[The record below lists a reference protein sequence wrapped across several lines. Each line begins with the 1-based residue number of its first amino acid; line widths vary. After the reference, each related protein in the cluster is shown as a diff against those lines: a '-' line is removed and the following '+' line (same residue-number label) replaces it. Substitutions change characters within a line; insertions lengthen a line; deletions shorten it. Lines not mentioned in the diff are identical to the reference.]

1 MVLPIISC
9 IVLQIGDE
17 NLERKEKLKYGE
29 KAIKEA
35 RIEPWENPYP
45 DRDYRVDIS
54 FPEFT
59 CLCPRSGYPDFA
71 TIRISYIP
79 DKYIVELKSL
89 KLYLNSFRSES
100 ISHESA
106 TNMIFDELNNILKP
120 RSLEVI
126 GDFNE
131 RGNVKTVIK
140 VAM

>member
-1 MVLPIISC
+1 M
-9 IVLQIGDE
+9 
-17 NLERKEKLKYGE
+17 KYGE
-29 KAIKEA
+29 KAIEEA

-45 DRDYRVDIS
+45 DRDYRIDIS

-106 TNMIFDELNNILKP
+106 TNMIFDELKNALNP

-131 RGNVKTVIK
+131 RGNVKTIIRVT
-140 VAM
+140 M